1 MANKPELDTI
11 DTPKAKQLSRSWL
24 TTTGA
29 APAAVA
35 AVAAVAEA
43 VVGAGVVAASLD
55 HNKMCLVQTQWP
67 KMSQTTACPSE
78 SWWECTREEWIQV
91 QRVSGAAW
99 GGGDNCLHK
108 LKINVNRMHG
118 TINRHPCAFP

>member
-11 DTPKAKQLSRSWL
+11 DTPKAKQLSRSWV

-29 APAAVA
+29 AP
-35 AVAAVAEA
+35 AEA
-43 VVGAGVVAASLD
+43 VVGAGVIAASLD

-91 QRVSGAAW
+91 HQGVGCSSAARVRGN
-99 GGGDNCLHK
+99 NCLHK

>member
-29 APAAVA
+29 VVA
-35 AVAAVAEA
+35 AAEA
-43 VVGAGVVAASLD
+43 VVGAGAGVEAASLD

-78 SWWECTREEWIQV
+78 SWWECTREE
-91 QRVSGAAW
+91 REGDSGASGA
-99 GGGDNCLHK
+99 GVGQQLS
-108 LKINVNRMHG
+108 
-118 TINRHPCAFP
+118 A

>member
-11 DTPKAKQLSRSWL
+11 DTPKAKQLSRSWV

-35 AVAAVAEA
+35 LAAEA
-43 VVGAGVVAASLD
+43 LVGAGVVAASLD

-91 QRVSGAAW
+91 HQGVGCSSARVRGRTTVCIS
-99 GGGDNCLHK
+99 
-108 LKINVNRMHG
+108 
-118 TINRHPCAFP
+118 